1 MSNRFN
7 FIIKTRQLSLAETIA
22 YVYHANLA
30 FCAGTATAVADAMFR
45 A

>member
-30 FCAGTATAVADAMFR
+30 FCAGTANAVADAMFR